1 MAQPPPAAGS
11 APPPTAPPGPP
22 PPYPYPYPYY
32 PPPRKDNTVLIVV
45 IVIVVVVLATI
56 ITSAILYV
64 MVSGLIGGQPTN
76 RPVLTFGPAQASG
89 GNVSFSIASVSQ
101 SFPFSSYKLTLQ
113 VGTVTGSAAAVLDEP
128 SFTSITVGTTVYR
141 VYWSD
146 LGDENNLNDGDS
158 FRVTGNGVVLPTGSY
173 TFYLLWS
180 ADNAQIQTKS
190 WLL

>member
-1 MAQPPPAAGS
+1 MKAII
-11 APPPTAPPGPP
+11 
-22 PPYPYPYPYY
+22 
-32 PPPRKDNTVLIVV
+32 RKDEQAVSPV
-45 IVIVVVVLATI
+45 IATILMVAITVVLA
-56 ITSAILYV
+56 AVLYV
-64 MVSGLIGGQPTN
+64 MVSGLLGGQTTN
-76 RPVLTFGPAQASG
+76 RPVLTFGAAQSSE

-190 WLL
+190 WLV